1 MLLAIV
7 LQSIAVALQL
17 ALAIAVTV
25 FAVTTSAGTPAGV
38 LAIASGLVL
47 FVAPLGSGFGLALYV
62 SVYSVHKA
70 MGNLRLIFSADGV
83 TYASDAGTFTA
94 PWTAVKRIGIR
105 RGRYLRVRAPRWGG
119 PISGF
124 CMFSELIIRL
134 DETSPAWHHIRQSA
148 AYFSNGIVTP
158 R

>member
-1 MLLAIV
+1 MV
-7 LQSIAVALQL
+7 QSIAVALQL
-17 ALAIAVTV
+17 ALATAVTI
-25 FAVTTSAGTPAGV
+25 FAVITSAGTPTGA

-47 FVAPLGSGFGLALYV
+47 FVAPLGSGFGLGLYV
-62 SVYSVHKA
+62 SMYNVHKA
-70 MGNLRLIFSADGV
+70 MGNLRLIFSTDGV
-83 TYASDAGTFTA
+83 TYASDAGIFTA

-124 CMFSELIIRL
+124 GMFSELIVRL
-134 DETSPAWHHIRQSA
+134 DDAGPAWHHIRQSA
-148 AYFSNGIVTP
+148 AYFSNGIVIP